1 MNTDLHSYT
10 TCYLIA
16 TWNAKKNNNASIQL
30 TQGKQSGCIAAAE
43 ERAIGWTWATFVF
56 IVLAIIL
63 VVMLSLT
70 FMSLVVV
77 VLLISVVCRLIIVVV
92 VLLLV
97 AFLAVIVVA
106 MLLLVALLEGMA
118 VFLSYASFSVTAVVD
133 IELLLVFAVM
143 GSFVELLLSMPVGTT
158 NVDVVW
164 LLSVNVV
171 VLLLSIGSTVVLSM
185 AVIVVFVRFLL
196 LSAIGLVTTFIVKL
210 SSVTYASAVVTIVL
224 TSVALKVIFA
234 VLLSWTLFVFWAS
247 LWLTWSFGETLMW
260 WAHTL
265 NGAFEWTC

>member
-1 MNTDLHSYT
+1 M
-10 TCYLIA
+10 
-16 TWNAKKNNNASIQL
+16 
-30 TQGKQSGCIAAAE
+30 
-43 ERAIGWTWATFVF
+43 
-56 IVLAIIL
+56 
-63 VVMLSLT
+63 
-70 FMSLVVV
+70 
-77 VLLISVVCRLIIVVV
+77 
-92 VLLLV
+92 
-97 AFLAVIVVA
+97 
-106 MLLLVALLEGMA
+106 
-118 VFLSYASFSVTAVVD
+118 
-133 IELLLVFAVM
+133 
-143 GSFVELLLSMPVGTT
+143 
-158 NVDVVW
+158 
-164 LLSVNVV
+164 LSVNVV

>member
-1 MNTDLHSYT
+1 M
-10 TCYLIA
+10 
-16 TWNAKKNNNASIQL
+16 
-30 TQGKQSGCIAAAE
+30 
-43 ERAIGWTWATFVF
+43 
-56 IVLAIIL
+56 LAIIL

-158 NVDVVW
+158 NVDVV
-164 LLSVNVV
+164 
-171 VLLLSIGSTVVLSM
+171 
-185 AVIVVFVRFLL
+185 
-196 LSAIGLVTTFIVKL
+196 
-210 SSVTYASAVVTIVL
+210 
-224 TSVALKVIFA
+224 
-234 VLLSWTLFVFWAS
+234 
-247 LWLTWSFGETLMW
+247 
-260 WAHTL
+260 
-265 NGAFEWTC
+265 